1 MTRSSALPASPSP
14 ADHSDTEH
22 VQLVLLGGDIGVYAI
37 ARAFHEAFGTHAT
50 VITRSVAGPVADS
63 SILQARGLGAE
74 AGEAELLEAALETG
88 RLATAQRARTGGPK
102 PFLLANADWLIA
114 LIVRNREAL
123 SEHYL
128 LPVLPEDLLEQ
139 VADKAEFA
147 RLCAEVEMTTP
158 TTVIVDFTDG
168 ALPAVPEVE
177 HLGWPLVAKPSRSS
191 AYAHVKFPG
200 KRKVFEIADR
210 AQLEDLVRRLH
221 EAGFRDRFVL
231 QEMIPGDD
239 TAMRSVTAY
248 VDQRGAVTLM
258 GGAHVLLEEHTPGA
272 LGNPAAMITQDMPEL
287 FAQAERFLTH
297 VGYRGY
303 ANFDVKVDP
312 RDGQPKFFEVNP
324 RVGRNNV
331 YMTAAG
337 ANIALPAVADHL
349 QQRSIEQIRPTREIL
364 YSIIPRT
371 LLWRYVT
378 DPSLRSRAK
387 AIAKRATV
395 HPLLYRPEG
404 LKRRAYVAAAMANQ
418 VKKFAQHYRSPSA
431 DGF

>member
-1 MTRSSALPASPSP
+1 MTRSYALPASPSP

-22 VQLVLLGGDIGVYAI
+22 VQL
-37 ARAFHEAFGTHAT
+37 
-50 VITRSVAGPVADS
+50 
-63 SILQARGLGAE
+63 
-74 AGEAELLEAALETG
+74 
-88 RLATAQRARTGGPK
+88 
-102 PFLLANADWLIA
+102 
-114 LIVRNREAL
+114 
-123 SEHYL
+123 
-128 LPVLPEDLLEQ
+128 
-139 VADKAEFA
+139 
-147 RLCAEVEMTTP
+147 
-158 TTVIVDFTDG
+158 
-168 ALPAVPEVE
+168 
-177 HLGWPLVAKPSRSS
+177 
-191 AYAHVKFPG
+191 
-200 KRKVFEIADR
+200 
-210 AQLEDLVRRLH
+210 
-221 EAGFRDRFVL
+221 
-231 QEMIPGDD
+231 
-239 TAMRSVTAY
+239 
-248 VDQRGAVTLM
+248 
-258 GGAHVLLEEHTPGA
+258 VLLEEHTPGA